1 MTTSL
6 IGAFVDDNPG
16 EAGRKP
22 LPVSRQ
28 RQGGESSGHNTES
41 FESVLPNHSG
51 SVLGSDNVPEI
62 LFASVKYAY
71 LLYALQYIRGG
82 GDATEINHSL

>member
-1 MTTSL
+1 MHDVSTASL

-28 RQGGESSGHNTES
+28 RKGKAGGTTQRALKVSCLPSRLSSW
-41 FESVLPNHSG
+41 V
-51 SVLGSDNVPEI
+51 
-62 LFASVKYAY
+62 
-71 LLYALQYIRGG
+71 R
-82 GDATEINHSL
+82 